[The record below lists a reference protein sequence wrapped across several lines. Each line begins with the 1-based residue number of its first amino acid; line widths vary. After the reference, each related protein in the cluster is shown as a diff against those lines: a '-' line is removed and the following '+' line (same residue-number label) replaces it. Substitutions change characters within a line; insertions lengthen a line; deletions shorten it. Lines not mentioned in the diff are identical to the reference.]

1 MFHDKNENFDLS
13 NTNIEISNS
22 ATGRSAYSAC
32 RYLGVWVFG
41 CLDLPARNS
50 APSKYAV
57 YKQPQ
62 LNRRLFSSAY
72 SQKKLFWPKC
82 KDIIPQEKSLASLG
96 GPGSNRELMTAYFQ
110 DISSSLFTKY
120 SSEYIKYVI

>member
-1 MFHDKNENFDLS
+1 MLAS
-13 NTNIEISNS
+13 I
-22 ATGRSAYSAC
+22 
-32 RYLGVWVFG
+32 WVFG
-41 CLDLPARNS
+41 CLDVWLFACLDLPARNS

-62 LNRRLFSSAY
+62 LNRRLFPSAY

-82 KDIIPQEKSLASLG
+82 KDIIPQEKSLASFG